1 MKKWITSLCLLASMA
16 TAAQSPDS
24 TTLLQALKAASTD
37 TTRAAAHY
45 QLFLFYREQ
54 DSAAAML
61 HANEAIALQ
70 QAAGNK
76 AGEAL
81 YMYNKGVF
89 LNINGENEAATT
101 LLRQSLQLRSQLND
115 FAGQGYCLR
124 ALGTIEYDKND
135 YDAALK
141 LYLQA
146 APLFE
151 KGKDL
156 KGLSGVYIW
165 IGNVFNEGLK
175 QFDKAAD
182 YFGKSLDIA
191 KQLKDS
197 ALMSYNYNN
206 LGQSYY
212 YDSNYVKAL
221 EYYQL
226 SKQIKQQLGDERGL
240 GNAYSNLCNVYYELK
255 DYRKALAY
263 NDSSLAIRQKQ
274 NDKKGMATC
283 YMNGADA
290 WLQLKDYPRAF
301 AGFQQALALGR
312 EINFMEA
319 VIESY
324 DGLSAW
330 YEANGQPAEALRFY
344 KLYKQASDSVYNAGI
359 SQQIASLQTKY
370 ETGKKEQQL
379 QLQQYELTRKNMWLW
394 GGAVVV
400 ALLMALGY
408 SSYRR
413 LRLRKE
419 KQLQE
424 TVLKQQELAT
434 KAVMD
439 AEENER
445 RRIATELHDGVGQ
458 LMSAAR
464 MNLGAFE
471 SELSQ
476 LPPDKIQQFER
487 IVQLVDESCRE
498 VRTVSHSMMPN
509 ALLKRGLAA
518 AVRDFLD
525 KIDSKILK
533 VNLYV
538 EGLDTRLDANTE
550 SMLYRIIQECV
561 NNVIKHSGANQLDI
575 SLTREESGISL
586 TVEDNGKGFDSSRRE
601 AIDGI
606 GLKNIVSRVQVL
618 KGEVEFDSQP
628 GRGTLVAIYVPTGGS
643 VV

>member
-141 LYLQA
+141 LYLHA

>member
-1 MKKWITSLCLLASMA
+1 
-16 TAAQSPDS
+16 
-24 TTLLQALKAASTD
+24 
-37 TTRAAAHY
+37 
-45 QLFLFYREQ
+45 
-54 DSAAAML
+54 
-61 HANEAIALQ
+61 
-70 QAAGNK
+70 
-76 AGEAL
+76 
-81 YMYNKGVF
+81 
-89 LNINGENEAATT
+89 
-101 LLRQSLQLRSQLND
+101 
-115 FAGQGYCLR
+115 
-124 ALGTIEYDKND
+124 
-135 YDAALK
+135 
-141 LYLQA
+141 
-146 APLFE
+146 
-151 KGKDL
+151 
-156 KGLSGVYIW
+156 
-165 IGNVFNEGLK
+165 
-175 QFDKAAD
+175 
-182 YFGKSLDIA
+182 
-191 KQLKDS
+191 
-197 ALMSYNYNN
+197 
-206 LGQSYY
+206 
-212 YDSNYVKAL
+212 
-221 EYYQL
+221 
-226 SKQIKQQLGDERGL
+226 
-240 GNAYSNLCNVYYELK
+240 LK
-255 DYRKALAY
+255 DYRRALAY

-330 YEANGQPAEALRFY
+330 YEANGQPAEALRYY
-344 KLYKQASDSVYNAGI
+344 KLYKQSSDSVYNAGI

-379 QLQQYELTRKNMWLW
+379 QQQQYELTRKNMWLW

-424 TVLKQQELAT
+424 AVLKQQELAT

-471 SELSQ
+471 SELNQ
-476 LPPDKIQQFER
+476 LPPGKVQQFER

-533 VNLYV
+533 VNLYT

-575 SLTREESGISL
+575 SLTREANGISL

-601 AIDGI
+601 AMEGI

-618 KGEVEFDSQP
+618 KGEVDFDSQL
-628 GRGTLVAIYVPTGGS
+628 GRGTLVAIYVPAGGS